1 MGRVRGFLYKVM
13 WREWRQMVSGCL
25 CSGSRAR
32 NNIKKV
38 WAGVCA
44 ICFGSRWLERSK
56 RKRVWVGLCAICFGS
71 CLFERSKRKREWVG
85 EDFYF
90 FEERYAVGCCVVR
103 LVGLSL
109 H

>member
-1 MGRVRGFLYKVM
+1 
-13 WREWRQMVSGCL
+13 MVSDCL
-25 CSGSRAR
+25 CCASRAR

-44 ICFGSRWLERSK
+44 ICFGSCLFVRSK
-56 RKRVWVGLCAICFGS
+56 RKRVWAGV
-71 CLFERSKRKREWVG
+71 
-85 EDFYF
+85 DFYF

>member
-1 MGRVRGFLYKVM
+1 
-13 WREWRQMVSGCL
+13 MVSDCL
-25 CSGSRAR
+25 CCASRAR

-44 ICFGSRWLERSK
+44 ICFGS
-56 RKRVWVGLCAICFGS
+56 
-71 CLFERSKRKREWVG
+71 CLFERSKRKRVWAGV
-85 EDFYF
+85 DFYF